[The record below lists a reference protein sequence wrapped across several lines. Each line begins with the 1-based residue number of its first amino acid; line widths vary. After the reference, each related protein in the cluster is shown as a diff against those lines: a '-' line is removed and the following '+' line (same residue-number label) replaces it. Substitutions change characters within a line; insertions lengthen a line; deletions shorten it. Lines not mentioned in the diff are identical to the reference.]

1 MHQSENHSKGTIV
14 SNDKS
19 KLILVDDHPLLR
31 KGVRQLVELEDDM
44 EVVGEASNGA
54 DAIVLAQEIEAD
66 LVLLDLTM
74 KGMDGIE
81 TLQGIRD
88 VGINCRIVVFTVSDD
103 TTDVVAALKAGA
115 DGYLL
120 KDMEPEKLVGRIR
133 EACSGK
139 LVLSEELTEILAK
152 SFRDDTAKGRG
163 DGYNSLTRR
172 EKEILKMIAGGL
184 SNKMIGRQLNI
195 VEATVKV
202 HVKHLLKKLGLRSR
216 VEAAVWAVEN
226 RVK

>member
-1 MHQSENHSKGTIV
+1 MSDTT
-14 SNDKS
+14 S

-54 DAIVLAQEIEAD
+54 DAIVLAQAIEAD

-81 TLQGIRD
+81 TLQGMRD

-103 TTDVVAALKAGA
+103 TSDVVAALKAGA

-120 KDMEPEKLVGRIR
+120 KDMEPERLADRIR

-139 LVLSEELTEILAK
+139 MVLSEDLTEVLAK
-152 SFRDDTAKGRG
+152 AFRDSSSKDKGG
-163 DGYNSLTRR
+163 GYNSLTRR
-172 EKEILKMIAGGL
+172 EKEILKMIAEGL

>member
-1 MHQSENHSKGTIV
+1 MNYSK
-14 SNDKS
+14 SR
-19 KLILVDDHPLLR
+19 LILVDDHPLLR

-44 EVVGEASNGA
+44 EVIAEASNGA
-54 DAIVLAQEIEAD
+54 DAVILVQEQEAD

-81 TLQGIRD
+81 TLQAMRN
-88 VGINCRIVVFTVSDD
+88 VGVSCRIVVFTVSDD
-103 TTDVVAALKAGA
+103 TNDVVAALKAGA

-120 KDMEPEKLVGRIR
+120 KDMEPERLVERIR

-139 LVLSEELTEILAK
+139 LVLSEELTEVLAK
-152 SFRDDTAKGRG
+152 SFREDSNKGG
-163 DGYNSLTRR
+163 ADSYNSLTRR
-172 EKEILKMIAGGL
+172 EKEILKMIAEGL

-216 VEAAVWAVEN
+216 VEAAVWAVKN
-226 RVK
+226 RIK